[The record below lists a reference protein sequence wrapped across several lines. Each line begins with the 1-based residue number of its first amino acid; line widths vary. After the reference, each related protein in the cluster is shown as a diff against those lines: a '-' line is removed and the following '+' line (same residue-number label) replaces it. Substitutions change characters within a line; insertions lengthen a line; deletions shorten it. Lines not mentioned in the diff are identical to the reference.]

1 MEPIGLVGT
10 LIAIVQLSGKI
21 TTLCLDYKVNVKDAP
36 EDISRLLNE
45 VRGLRGILE
54 RLVDLANTD
63 AAMVPLPSLQDAE
76 TKDGVLA
83 TCLTDL
89 AQLATV
95 LEKGLAD
102 TASKWK
108 ALLWPLRQK
117 DVAKSVQQISQV
129 KSTLQ
134 LALATDTG

>member
-1 MEPIGLVGT
+1 MEPIGLIGT
-10 LIAIVQLSGKI
+10 LIAIVQLGGKI
-21 TTLCLDYKVNVKDAP
+21 TNLCLDYKANVKDAP

-54 RLVDLANTD
+54 RLIDLASTD
-63 AAMVPLPSLQDAE
+63 AAMVSLPSLQNTE

-83 TCLTDL
+83 TCLADL

-102 TASKWK
+102 TAKWK

-117 DVAKSVQQISQV
+117 DVAKSVQQISQA

-134 LALATDTG
+134 LALAVDTG